1 MEGGT
6 AWFTDLT
13 VSDTTM
19 VLPFMAFGVF
29 LLSAELGGADGMQ
42 GQPPHVIQR
51 FKWAMRILTAVMI
64 PFAKDLPAVRSH
76 FPVDVIIAIFK
87 SGGMTEPG
95 HVLLELIYCANVVD
109 CLFVQLHLHVLDLTM
124 GCRSMIY
131 AVFSEAQ
138 SNGCCCTRHCCL
150 LPK

>member
-51 FKWAMRILTAVMI
+51 FKWAMRILTAVMV

-76 FPVDVIIAIFK
+76 CPVDVIIAVCQ
-87 SGGMTEPG
+87 SDGMTKPG
-95 HVLLELIYCANVVD
+95 HVLQSCVNV
-109 CLFVQLHLHVLDLTM
+109 L
-124 GCRSMIY
+124 
-131 AVFSEAQ
+131 
-138 SNGCCCTRHCCL
+138 
-150 LPK
+150 

>member
-51 FKWAMRILTAVMI
+51 FKWAMRILTAVMV
-64 PFAKDLPAVRSH
+64 PFAKDLPAVRSRR
-76 FPVDVIIAIFK
+76 PVDRCEFPIWSNDRAR
-87 SGGMTEPG
+87 SCAP
-95 HVLLELIYCANVVD
+95 ELIHCVN
-109 CLFVQLHLHVLDLTM
+109 FVPL
-124 GCRSMIY
+124 CSAACFRSRRWV
-131 AVFSEAQ
+131 AGQ
-138 SNGCCCTRHCCL
+138 
-150 LPK
+150 